1 MLVQLV
7 AQTHFLQCF
16 GGPAAAFGTRYAG
29 DGQCQLHVG
38 QHGLVGDEVVAL
50 EHKADGV
57 VAVGV
62 PVAVGVLFGGDAV
75 DDQTA
80 DDVQQG
86 GLAGAAGA
94 KDGDELAVAEAQAD
108 LVKGCLDQV
117 AGLVLLVDLF
127 ELKHGFCL
135 SANTAEGSAKAAGTK
150 ISLYFIRK
158 M

>member
-1 MLVQLV
+1 M
-7 AQTHFLQCF
+7 
-16 GGPAAAFGTRYAG
+16 
-29 DGQCQLHVG
+29 
-38 QHGLVGDEVVAL
+38 GDEVVAL
-50 EHKADGV
+50 EHEADGV

-75 DDQTA
+75 DDEVAAVVPVQTA

-117 AGLVLLVDLF
+117 AGFVLLVDLF